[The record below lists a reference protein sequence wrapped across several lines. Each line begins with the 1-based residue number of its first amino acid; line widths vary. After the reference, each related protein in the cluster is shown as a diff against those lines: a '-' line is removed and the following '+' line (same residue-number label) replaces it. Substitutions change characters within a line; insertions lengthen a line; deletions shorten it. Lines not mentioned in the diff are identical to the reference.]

1 MVDQRPRRLPAWRF
15 QGVLALPNSGL
26 LLLNAQAY
34 THHAIPPFL
43 AFTVDHLELALLN
56 LLQLIRML
64 LCKRCMTVP
73 RYVYWHS
80 IMCWCAHGERA
91 SCPNALPCTL
101 PTRLCYSFCTQT
113 FHKNMEEQFRASIG
127 ADEHKF
133 EQREFQLQVDALKAR
148 HARMAELRDDMIS
161 GVILA
166 RAKAAKLQTNH
177 MRQNHYRTLSAQQQA
192 VASRVQFL
200 RSQHV
205 LGAERR
211 RAARLKEAR
220 RANQLHE
227 LRANDLSRQVRLQ
240 IKSMSSAQQVT
251 YNAVRGQQL
260 RQLTALHRLEQHH
273 KLVLHAT
280 TDDQERAQTE
290 LELQM
295 MEARAQL
302 EAQHAEAMLRLQ
314 VEHSSARL
322 KLETEQSRAAAA
334 HEASVLE
341 QQHELALRTLA
352 QHWEQQQRRRRR
364 RFRRDQK
371 RREQAAQA
379 DDNSED
385 AMYAQDLDAG
395 AVERVFYEVA
405 DGGSDITAG
414 SNASSFLGPLG
425 MAARASVGA
434 SSAGGS
440 AAHRARYGTHVE
452 QDEDSA
458 STGTAP
464 DTGTQAA
471 AAAAGTEPARSVAAT
486 VPMGRASSILS
497 GSTLTGGSAG
507 LSLGGTASG
516 TALAGGTAVA
526 MRTTKAVRAQL
537 EAVNEEFAAAEEKG
551 ELHDDDRRA
560 WARNQANLQAL
571 NDQAE
576 RSAEAQRAATA
587 AAQTATQNL
596 LAAQMIEIDALQT
609 SQQEAMQKLAKRYLQ
624 EEKRLLLQ
632 HTRERQALQAQHDST
647 KETLLAQHESELADI
662 LMLSPVA
669 VTGQEDRGSAQQ
681 GATPSTPTHLESLA
695 RKDMV
700 SAVSA
705 VAPGGTFPTVSTDN
719 PEHPGAGSTT
729 AMSTEPR
736 RRQRPPAAATS
747 STPLSGAPG
756 STASGD
762 MSMPTDA
769 LLNDSGIQPVPDDVA
784 TRAASGSTLLTMTEM
799 RALLPS
805 QVKVL
810 VAEDSTALQRL
821 YKVLLRRKLK
831 LDLEIVPNG
840 EAALHALKNAADD
853 GEPFDIALLD
863 VNMPRMQ
870 GDDAMAAAR
879 AAGVCTPVVMVTAN
893 AMEHQ
898 KDTYKRKGAA
908 DVLSKPWSPQQLVL
922 TMARLLR
929 GDDDDEEGPAGSP
942 SEPTSAGTSKA
953 MGSVHG
959 VPVAPSFP

>member
-1 MVDQRPRRLPAWRF
+1 M
-15 QGVLALPNSGL
+15 
-26 LLLNAQAY
+26 
-34 THHAIPPFL
+34 HH
-43 AFTVDHLELALLN
+43 
-56 LLQLIRML
+56 
-64 LCKRCMTVP
+64 
-73 RYVYWHS
+73 RYH
-80 IMCWCAHGERA
+80 
-91 SCPNALPCTL
+91 CP
-101 PTRLCYSFCTQT
+101 TQT

-161 GVILA
+161 GVIFA
-166 RAKAAKLQTNH
+166 RAKAATVQTNH
-177 MRQNHYRTLSAQQQA
+177 MRQNYYRTLSAQQQA
-192 VASRVQFL
+192 VAARIQFL
-200 RSQHV
+200 RSQHI

-240 IKSMSSAQQVT
+240 IKSMSASQQVT

-295 MEARAQL
+295 MESRAQL
-302 EAQHAEAMLRLQ
+302 EAQHGEAMLRLQ

-385 AMYAQDLDAG
+385 AMYAQDMDAG

-440 AAHRARYGTHVE
+440 AAYRARHGTLME
-452 QDEDSA
+452 QDEDST

-464 DTGTQAA
+464 ETATQAGTA
-471 AAAAGTEPARSVAAT
+471 TVAPGTEPARSITAA
-486 VPMGRASSILS
+486 VPLGRASSILS
-497 GSTLTGGSAG
+497 GSTLTAGSAG
-507 LSLGGTASG
+507 LSLGGSASG

-576 RSAEAQRAATA
+576 RSAEAQRAAAA

-609 SQQEAMQKLAKRYLQ
+609 SQQDAMEKLAKRYLH
-624 EEKRLLLQ
+624 EEKRLLQQ
-632 HTRERQALQAQHDST
+632 HSRERQALQAQHDSA
-647 KETLLAQHESELADI
+647 KEALLAQHESELADI

-669 VTGQEDRGSAQQ
+669 ATGQEDRGSAQHV
-681 GATPSTPTHLESLA
+681 ATPSTPTHLEALA
-695 RKDMV
+695 RKDIV

-719 PEHPGAGSTT
+719 PEHPGACSTT

-769 LLNDSGIQPVPDDVA
+769 LLNDSGIQSVPDDAA
-784 TRAASGSTLLTMTEM
+784 TRATSGSTLLTMTEM

-929 GDDDDEEGPAGSP
+929 GDDDEEGPADSP
-942 SEPTSAGTSKA
+942 NEPTSAGTSKA